1 MYVCGGGCNY
11 FTPQTLFKLQTQNS
25 AMTFR
30 APLLN
35 QNGDINSEVY
45 RLLTDKQIAKLF
57 EWAYIKNVTPK
68 ELLQASKYMVEQ
80 IGDSH
85 EVALE
90 GVHITSGLYGCIMPD
105 GSVHT

>member
-1 MYVCGGGCNY
+1 MYAEEGV
-11 FTPQTLFKLQTQNS
+11 TTLLRRLCLLTYKQKLS
-25 AMTFR
+25 AMGFR

-35 QNGDINSEVY
+35 QNGDIDHEVY
-45 RLLTDKQIAKLF
+45 WLLTDKQIAKLF

-80 IGDSH
+80 IGDRH
-85 EVALE
+85 EVILE
-90 GVHITSGLYGCIMPD
+90 GVHLTSGLYGCIMSD

>member
-11 FTPQTLFKLQTQNS
+11 FTPQTLFHLQTKLS

-30 APLLN
+30 APLLDQEN
-35 QNGDINSEVY
+35 KIYSEVY
-45 RLLTDKQIAKLF
+45 SLLTDKQIARLF
-57 EWAYIKNVTPK
+57 EWAYIKNVTPG
-68 ELLQASKYMVEQ
+68 ELLQTSRYMVEQ

-85 EVALE
+85 EVMLV
-90 GVHITSGLYGCIMPD
+90 GVHLTSGLYGCIMPD